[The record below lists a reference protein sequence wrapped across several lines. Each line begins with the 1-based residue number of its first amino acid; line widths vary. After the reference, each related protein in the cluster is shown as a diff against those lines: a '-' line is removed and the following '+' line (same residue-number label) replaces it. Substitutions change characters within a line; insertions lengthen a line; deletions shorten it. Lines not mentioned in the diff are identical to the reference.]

1 MALPRLREVVYLTY
15 EQYLEIKTN
24 GSIVVDGVTYNWD
37 ENAFYVTNQ
46 NDFAPTTNNYS
57 DLDNKPILNTN
68 NEDAL
73 PTVQSETLNG
83 VINLHKVSK
92 TGTSTDLTDSDTLV
106 RFANVSSVPSAN
118 MLVRYDSNGYLIA
131 NVIESENGDNLV
143 SIMNGKIVIG
153 EMTCEL
159 ALQGS
164 GTRPKY
170 NNVELALKSDT
181 NFSVSNSTGGSTNA
195 VVLDWTNNVLSAQL
209 NSDIANRIQKALV
222 LPMSAPSNT
231 ELVAVDS
238 TGGQA
243 MIDIGANLTLTGD
256 TLSADLSSC
265 AKNEDFSKTTATQ
278 FGSNTIIKK
287 INLWKSSSDSGNRI
301 NDNSSIDV
309 PFSQNIEVGDIVE
322 VIMGSNQSGSSPR
335 MVYRY
340 RYDST
345 GSNRQNRGAFLSI
358 DTLEVPLRFRTL
370 NVTLKEGGVGAI
382 IGISCFTIDL
392 STGGATTNNGGYGYV
407 YEVNKVIQ

>member
-24 GSIVVDGVTYNWD
+24 GSIIVDGVTYNWD

-106 RFANVSSVPSAN
+106 RFANVSSTPQAN
-118 MLVRYDSNGYLIA
+118 MLVRYDSSGYLIA
-131 NVIESENGDNLV
+131 NVIEGEDGDNLI
-143 SIMNGKIVIG
+143 SIINSKIVIG

-159 ALQGS
+159 AIQGS

-170 NNVELALKSDT
+170 NSVDLALLSDIPS
-181 NFSVSNSTGGSTNA
+181 FSVSNITGGMDNA

-209 NSDIANRIQKALV
+209 NDELTAKLAKALV
-222 LPMSAPSNT
+222 LPMSTPAST
-231 ELVAVDS
+231 ELVAVDTS
-238 TGGQA
+238 RSQT
-243 MIDIGANLTLTGD
+243 MVSIGDNLVVEND
-256 TLSADLSSC
+256 TLKADLSSC
-265 AKNEDFSKTTATQ
+265 AKNADFSKTTPTI
-278 FGSNTIIKK
+278 FDGNTIPKTKNIWTGQ
-287 INLWKSSSDSGNRI
+287 ISSSTSGA
-301 NDNSSIDV
+301 SSSATFTETIT
-309 PFSQNIEVGDIVE
+309 SSDI
-322 VIMGSNQSGSSPR
+322 
-335 MVYRY
+335 
-340 RYDST
+340 
-345 GSNRQNRGAFLSI
+345 LL
-358 DTLEVPLRFRTL
+358 LEVEIYRSGKFYMLANMNTRRMFTSDIFNN
-370 NVTLKEGGVGAI
+370 NVICSQCEFNWSTTGFSLGQVYAGYQGNSITDTATCYNVWKI
-382 IGISCFTIDL
+382 I
-392 STGGATTNNGGYGYV
+392 
-407 YEVNKVIQ
+407 Q

>member
-24 GSIVVDGVTYNWD
+24 GSIIVDGVTYNWD

-106 RFANVSSVPSAN
+106 RFANVSSTPQAN
-118 MLVRYDSNGYLIA
+118 MLVRYDSSGYLIA
-131 NVIESENGDNLV
+131 NVIEGEDGDNLI
-143 SIMNGKIVIG
+143 SIINSKIVIG

-159 ALQGS
+159 AIQGS

-170 NNVELALKSDT
+170 NSVDLALLSDIPS
-181 NFSVSNSTGGSTNA
+181 FSVSNITGGMDNA

-209 NSDIANRIQKALV
+209 NDELTAKLAKALV
-222 LPMSAPSNT
+222 LPMSTPAST
-231 ELVAVDS
+231 ELVAVDTS
-238 TGGQA
+238 RSQT
-243 MIDIGANLTLTGD
+243 MVSIGDNLVVEND
-256 TLSADLSSC
+256 TLKADLSSC
-265 AKNEDFSKTTATQ
+265 AKNADFSKTTPTI
-278 FGSNTIIKK
+278 FDGNTIPKTKNIWTGQ
-287 INLWKSSSDSGNRI
+287 ISSSTSGA
-301 NDNSSIDV
+301 SSSATFTETIT
-309 PFSQNIEVGDIVE
+309 SSDI
-322 VIMGSNQSGSSPR
+322 
-335 MVYRY
+335 
-340 RYDST
+340 
-345 GSNRQNRGAFLSI
+345 LL
-358 DTLEVPLRFRTL
+358 LEVEIYRSGKFYMLANMNTRRMFTSDIFNN
-370 NVTLKEGGVGAI
+370 NVICSQCEFNWSTTGFSLGQVYASYQGNSITDTATCYNVWKI
-382 IGISCFTIDL
+382 I
-392 STGGATTNNGGYGYV
+392 
-407 YEVNKVIQ
+407 Q